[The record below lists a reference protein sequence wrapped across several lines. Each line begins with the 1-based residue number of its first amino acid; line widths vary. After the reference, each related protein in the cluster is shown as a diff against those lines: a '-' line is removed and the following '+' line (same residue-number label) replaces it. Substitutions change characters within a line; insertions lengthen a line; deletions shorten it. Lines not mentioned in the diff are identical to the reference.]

1 MVRVP
6 ASATT
11 IARADNADYED
22 EMGTGVACKRPN
34 PGSTSAMTQSFGARV
49 RQHREGRGVTVA
61 EIAEQTKIKA
71 SLLNGLE
78 RDDISQW
85 PAGIFRRAYVRA
97 YATAI
102 GFDPDEAV
110 REFLAMY
117 PEPVVVPAPAAPPL
131 AGWRTLFGSLR
142 RRPVASAIPDTS
154 PTHSATALPPSHAHT
169 ATATTGTAL
178 DAGACTGPSTPAATP
193 AVSRPAPVA
202 KVDDRTS
209 DLLDAAR
216 ICTELGRVEETN
228 QVLPLL
234 REAAKVLRARGL
246 IVWVWD
252 AVAEQLKP
260 AFVHGYSSK
269 VRSRLRGVRA
279 DADNVTAAAF
289 RAAAPLAK
297 DGLEGASGALAVPL
311 LTPAGCGGVLA
322 IELAAGREQD
332 PVIRALATF
341 LAAVLAQLVGA
352 GAAES
357 GPSPSTGLSLG
368 VQPS

>member
-1 MVRVP
+1 M
-6 ASATT
+6 
-11 IARADNADYED
+11 D
-22 EMGTGVACKRPN
+22 
-34 PGSTSAMTQSFGARV
+34 QSFGARV
-49 RQHREGRGVTVA
+49 RQHRERRGVTVA

-71 SLLNGLE
+71 SLLAGLE

-110 REFLAMY
+110 REFLAVY
-117 PEPVVVPAPAAPPL
+117 PEPVEAPAPAPPPR
-131 AGWRTLFGSLR
+131 AGLRALFESLR
-142 RRPVASAIPDTS
+142 RRPVAPAAPNA
-154 PTHSATALPPSHAHT
+154 PALENVT
-169 ATATTGTAL
+169 ATLGTSTVAPPPPASP
-178 DAGACTGPSTPAATP
+178 AGPIAS
-193 AVSRPAPVA
+193 
-202 KVDDRTS
+202 VDKRTS
-209 DLLDAAR
+209 DDLLTAAR

-234 REAAKVLRARGL
+234 REAAKVLDARGL

-252 AVAEQLKP
+252 AVAEQLRP
-260 AFVHGYSSK
+260 VFVHGYSSK

-297 DGLEGASGALAVPL
+297 DGLEGASAALAVPM

-322 IELAAGREQD
+322 IEVAAGREQD
-332 PVIRALATF
+332 PVTRALATF
-341 LAAVLAQLVGA
+341 VAAMLAQIVGA
-352 GAAES
+352 GAADAHTDTAS
-357 GPSPSTGLSLG
+357 GLSLEG
-368 VQPS
+368 QPG